1 MMMTCRLLCALL
13 VLALCCCPSVCA
25 SDSPKVQAPSQN
37 TTTTTTESPRD
48 NNKNTIENDVLVT
61 SHSSTSSELGIQPS
75 APSGPPGPGP
85 VSEQR
90 TDAGKGQ
97 SSTVPRPQSN
107 DAGNT
112 LPKDDK
118 KVDTGTQ
125 IHMDISTDQTDQ
137 EAEASA
143 KRTTTTT
150 TTTKAPTTT
159 TTKAPEAPST
169 TTTEAPTT
177 TTTRAPSRLRE
188 SDGSLSST
196 AWVCAPLLL
205 AASALAYTTVG

>member
-1 MMMTCRLLCALL
+1 MMTCRLLCALL
-13 VLALCCCPSVCA
+13 VLALFCSPSVCA
-25 SDSPKVQAPSQN
+25 SDSPNVQAPSQN
-37 TTTTTTESPRD
+37 TTTTKTESPRD
-48 NNKNTIENDVLVT
+48 NNENTIENDVRVT
-61 SHSSTSSELGIQPS
+61 SHSSTSSELGLQPS
-75 APSGPPGPGP
+75 APSGSPGSGSL
-85 VSEQR
+85 SEQR

-150 TTTKAPTTT
+150 TTKAPTTTT

-169 TTTEAPTT
+169 TTTEVPIT

-188 SDGSLSST
+188 MDGSLSSS
-196 AWVCAPLLL
+196 ACVCAPLLL
-205 AASALAYTTVG
+205 AVSALAYTTLG